1 MRTKKLCRQTTKTPI
16 FYYVKD
22 INGKVVDYG
31 ILRKGLQVETEQDI
45 LKQSTRRS
53 IFNDIF
59 QNGWY
64 IDRGDIIGT
73 LREA

>member
-1 MRTKKLCRQTTKTPI
+1 MGKIAKYKDSKNTY
-16 FYYVKD
+16 YYVKNS
-22 INGKVVDYG
+22 NGDVVDYG

-59 QNGWY
+59 QSGWY
-64 IDRGDIIGT
+64 IDRGEIIGT

>member
-59 QNGWY
+59 QSGWY
-64 IDRGDIIGT
+64 IDRGEIIGT